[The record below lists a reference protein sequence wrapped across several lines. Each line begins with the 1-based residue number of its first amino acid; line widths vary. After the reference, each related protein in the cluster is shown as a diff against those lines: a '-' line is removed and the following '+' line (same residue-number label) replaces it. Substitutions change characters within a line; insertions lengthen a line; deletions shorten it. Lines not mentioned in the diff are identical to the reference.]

1 MEILRYEVLVVNKE
15 TEEILKEFTS
25 DSLDKIETIFD
36 MEKDLINIYEN
47 IIGIQLLDNKTF
59 KVIADYNMD

>member
-1 MEILRYEVLVVNKE
+1 MEILRYEVLVVNKD

-25 DSLDKIETIFD
+25 DSLNKIETIFD
-36 MEKDLINIYEN
+36 MEKDLINIYSN
-47 IIGIQLLDNKTF
+47 IGIQLIDNKTF

>member
-47 IIGIQLLDNKTF
+47 TIGIQLLDNKTF
-59 KVIADYNMD
+59 EVIEDYNID

>member
-25 DSLDKIETIFD
+25 DSLEKIKTIFG

-47 IIGIQLLDNKTF
+47 TIGIQLLDNKTF
-59 KVIADYNMD
+59 EVIADYNMD

>member
-15 TEEILKEFTS
+15 TEEILKEFAS

-47 IIGIQLLDNKTF
+47 TIGIQLLDNKTF
-59 KVIADYNMD
+59 EVITDYNMD

>member
-47 IIGIQLLDNKTF
+47 TIGIQLLDNKTF
-59 KVIADYNMD
+59 EVIADYNID

>member
-36 MEKDLINIYEN
+36 MEKDLINIYSN
-47 IIGIQLLDNKTF
+47 IGIQLLDNKTF
-59 KVIADYNMD
+59 EVIADYNMD